1 MTPNILIVDDDSAL
15 LRLLEKELEGY
26 ADFFSVITA
35 GDGQGALQV
44 LSDADISLVICDL
57 RMPGMDGFE
66 LIGRITKQYPDIP
79 VMAMTAHDRPK
90 TRDVVLKTGAM
101 DYITKPIDG
110 AGLSDRIIKILKKRS
125 EGGSLRKVSLET
137 YLQLVEM
144 EEQTCTLRI
153 ISSSG
158 MKSGVLFFRDGRL
171 MEARIGSQRGADA
184 AYEILSW
191 PGVALSI
198 ENTCPVTEK
207 HIEGELQ
214 AILLDAMR
222 SRDEDESGHSL
233 AEEETAGDATVGSSA
248 ADIDTSAENPAEE
261 SAAPKEP
268 PSPAP
273 DEPLSPVAFAER
285 KLFVAIGKNSGIQDV
300 YSDPIWAGMVYH
312 ANNAGQ
318 VFELG
323 DLNVIYMDRST
334 EQVLVVPGEENVV
347 VVLDKQV
354 PRENLISVFV

>member
-1 MTPNILIVDDDSAL
+1 MTPNILIVDDDPAF
-15 LRLLEKELEGY
+15 LRLLGKELEGY

-35 GDGQGALQV
+35 EDGQVALQA
-44 LSDADISLVICDL
+44 LSDADISLVLCDL

-66 LIGRITKQYPDIP
+66 LIGRIIKRFPDIP

-101 DYITKPIDG
+101 DYITKPIDS
-110 AGLSDRIIKILKKRS
+110 AGLSGRIIKILKKRS

-144 EEQTCTLRI
+144 EEQTCTLHI
-153 ISSSG
+153 THPSAT
-158 MKSGVLFFRDGRL
+158 KSGVLFFREGRL
-171 MEARIGSQRGADA
+171 MEARIGRRRGVDA

-191 PGVALSI
+191 SGVALSI

-222 SRDEDESGHSL
+222 SRDESGESLPDEETTGDES
-233 AEEETAGDATVGSSA
+233 TASSA
-248 ADIDTSAENPAEE
+248 ADTDPSAETPAEE
-261 SAAPKEP
+261 PAVPTDAPSSVPGESL
-268 PSPAP
+268 SPA
-273 DEPLSPVAFAER
+273 AFAER
-285 KLFVAIGKNSGIQDV
+285 KLVRAIGENNGIQDI
-300 YSDPIWAGMVYH
+300 YSDPIWSGLVYQ

-318 VFELG
+318 IFELG
-323 DLNVIYMDRST
+323 DLNVIYLDRSS
-334 EQVLVVPGEENVV
+334 EQVLVLQGEEHVV

-354 PRENLISVFV
+354 PRENVISVFV

>member
-1 MTPNILIVDDDSAL
+1 MTPNVLIVDDDPAL

-26 ADFFSVITA
+26 TDFFSVITA
-35 GDGQGALQV
+35 GDGQGALQT
-44 LSDADISLVICDL
+44 LSDTDISLAICDL

-66 LIGRITKQYPDIP
+66 LIGRIIKHYPDIP

-90 TRDVVLKTGAM
+90 TREVVLKTGAV

-110 AGLSDRIIKILKKRS
+110 AGLSGRIIKILKKRS

-144 EEQTCTLRI
+144 EEQTCTLHI
-153 ISSSG
+153 THPSG
-158 MKSGVLFFRDGRL
+158 TKSGVLFFREGRL
-171 MEARIGSQRGADA
+171 MEARIGSRRGSDA
-184 AYEILSW
+184 AYELLSW

-198 ENTCPVTEK
+198 ENACPVTEK

-222 SRDEDESGHSL
+222 SQDESGHSL
-233 AEEETAGDATVGSSA
+233 AEEETAGGAPAESSA
-248 ADIDTSAENPAEE
+248 ADTYSSAENPAGE
-261 SAAPKEP
+261 SAAPKEA

-273 DEPLSPVAFAER
+273 DESFSPAAFAER
-285 KLFVAIGKNSGIQDV
+285 KLVRAMGENNGIQDV
-300 YSDPIWAGMVYH
+300 YSDPIWTGMVYQ

-323 DLNVIYMDRST
+323 DLNVIYLSRST

-354 PRENLISVFV
+354 PRENVISVFV

>member
-1 MTPNILIVDDDSAL
+1 MADNILIVDDDPAF
-15 LRLLEKELEGY
+15 LRLLEIELEGY
-26 ADFFSVITA
+26 AGFFSVITA
-35 GDGQGALQV
+35 GNGQDALQA
-44 LSDADISLVICDL
+44 LAGADISLVICDL

-66 LIGRITKQYPDIP
+66 LIGRIIKQYPDIP

-90 TRDVVLKTGAM
+90 TRDVVLKTGAV

-110 AGLSDRIIKILKKRS
+110 AGLSGRILKILKKRS

-144 EEQTCTLRI
+144 EEQTCTLHI
-153 ISSSG
+153 THPSG
-158 MKSGVLFFRDGRL
+158 TKSGVLFFREGRL
-171 MEARIGSQRGADA
+171 MEARIGSRRGADA

-198 ENTCPVTEK
+198 ENACPVTEK

-222 SRDEDESGHSL
+222 SRDESGHSL
-233 AEEETAGDATVGSSA
+233 AAEETSGTAPPESSTP
-248 ADIDTSAENPAEE
+248 DSYTSAENPAEKP
-261 SAAPKEP
+261 AAPKEASSFAP
-268 PSPAP
+268 DASLSPA
-273 DEPLSPVAFAER
+273 EAAER
-285 KLFVAIGKNSGIQDV
+285 KIVGAMGENNGIQDV
-300 YSDPIWAGMVYH
+300 YSDPIWAGVVYQ
-312 ANNAGQ
+312 ANNAGRI
-318 VFELG
+318 FELG
-323 DLNVIYMDRST
+323 DLNVIYLNRSG

-354 PRENLISVFV
+354 ARENVISVFA

>member
-1 MTPNILIVDDDSAL
+1 MTPNVLIVEDDPAF

-35 GDGQGALQV
+35 EDGRAALQT
-44 LSDADISLVICDL
+44 LSGTDISLVICDL

-66 LIGRITKQYPDIP
+66 LIGRIIKQFPDIP

-90 TRDVVLKTGAM
+90 TRDVVLKTGAV
-101 DYITKPIDG
+101 DYITKPIDS
-110 AGLSDRIIKILKKRS
+110 AGLSGRIIKILKKRS

-144 EEQTCTLRI
+144 EAQTCTLHI
-153 ISSSG
+153 THPSET
-158 MKSGVLFFRDGRL
+158 KSGVLFFREGRL
-171 MEARIGSQRGADA
+171 MEARIGSRRGADA

-191 PGVALSI
+191 SGVALSI

-222 SRDEDESGHSL
+222 SRDESGYSP
-233 AEEETAGDATVGSSA
+233 AEEETAGDVQAGSSA
-248 ADIDTSAENPAEE
+248 TDIDISDEHPAEE
-261 SAAPKEP
+261 PAAPAAAPSTAQDESI
-268 PSPAP
+268 SPA
-273 DEPLSPVAFAER
+273 AFAER
-285 KLFVAIGKNSGIQDV
+285 KLLRAMGENNGIQDV
-300 YSDPIWAGMVYH
+300 YSDPIWSGMVYQ
-312 ANNAGQ
+312 ANDAGRI
-318 VFELG
+318 FELG
-323 DLNVIYMDRST
+323 DLNVIYLDRNN
-334 EQVLVVPGEENVV
+334 EQVLVVPWEENVV

-354 PRENLISVFV
+354 PREHVISVFV